1 MTIDLSTWL
10 NSINYTKKNILDEDS
25 SLVSDY
31 KPFIINKCLSG
42 SVDCLLFVN
51 EMNMYNFLPKKM
63 QYDFFI
69 NSLRQKKRF
78 SLWISKNKIKDV
90 EYVKKY
96 YKYSDEKAYEAL
108 KILSKE
114 QLQFIKQKFDTGG
127 TK

>member
-1 MTIDLSTWL
+1 MTTELSTWL

-42 SVDCLLFVN
+42 NIDCILFVN

-69 NSLRQKKRF
+69 NSLRKKRRF
-78 SLWISKNKIKDV
+78 SPWMSKNKIEDV

-96 YKYSDEKAYEAL
+96 YKYSDEKAYQAL